1 MAGALRS
8 NRNVSPLARSA
19 RRPPAFIARMNSSH
33 PSPLHAAASPAP
45 FAAAS
50 AGARR
55 FGRFLLQDLLGR
67 SVHTMA
73 WHAYDTRTRGDVLLM
88 LPRTAPVAAAMP
100 AWIEGARR
108 AARLSHPRLL
118 PVCDIG
124 HEDRWPFVACEG
136 VPGLR
141 TLGQHLAGQGV
152 SPPLEA
158 AAWCCDALEGLAYA
172 HEAGVAHGDLGL
184 HSLTIDANGR
194 VSVWGFAVAAGDM
207 PVPGGAA
214 LDPSHLRAQRDEA
227 GVDLLHAGLILHQL
241 LAGEPAVGEPDL
253 AIAVQRLP
261 QEIVRLPWTVPHPVP
276 EALRA
281 IVNRATD
288 RHVQRRYLSARGL
301 LRALSGWR
309 QSQADDKGGALAL
322 LIDRLSTVGHLPARP
337 GLAQRVMQLSRM
349 ETQRLD
355 ELADVVLQD
364 PALAFELLRTI
375 NSAQF
380 HSDTDGVV
388 TTVRRAMQ
396 LVGLN
401 GVRRAASSLRAWPG
415 PLREAGARALE
426 QGMRRACLAG
436 HVAEFLSPAGLDPE
450 SALLAAQLQHLGRL
464 LILYHFPD
472 EAAQIAQLMLSTP
485 PATPEDQEL
494 PGMSEDAA
502 AMAVLG
508 VDLAPLGAAVGRHW
522 GLGEALQQMMRPLPT
537 GQFVHTPD
545 DVDGW
550 VRLVASCANETLDVA
565 RLGAA
570 KQARALAA
578 VALRYQRVLDTT
590 PDTLREA
597 LIQAR
602 TRVNEYLA
610 VAAA

>member
-1 MAGALRS
+1 M
-8 NRNVSPLARSA
+8 SPH
-19 RRPPAFIARMNSSH
+19 H
-33 PSPLHAAASPAP
+33 PSPSQAAVAASP
-45 FAAAS
+45 FAAGS

-55 FGRFLLQDLLGR
+55 FGRFLLQGLLGR
-67 SVHTMA
+67 SGHTMA
-73 WHAYDTRTRGDVLLM
+73 WLAHDTRTRSEVLLM
-88 LPRTAPVAAAMP
+88 LPRTAPESAAMP

-108 AARLSHPRLL
+108 AARLVHPRLL

-124 HEDRWPFVACEG
+124 HEDRWPFVACD
-136 VPGLR
+136 VAPGLR
-141 TLGQHLAGQGV
+141 TLGQHLAAQGAP
-152 SPPLEA
+152 PPLDA
-158 AAWCCDALEGLAYA
+158 AAWCSDALEGLAYA

-184 HSLTIDANGR
+184 HSLAIDANGR
-194 VSVWGFAVAAGDM
+194 VSAWGFAVAAGDM

-214 LDPSHLRAQRDEA
+214 LDPTHLRAQRDEA
-227 GVDLLHAGLILHQL
+227 GVDLQHAGLILHQL
-241 LAGEPAVGEPDL
+241 LAGEPALGEPDL
-253 AIAVQRLP
+253 AAAVLRLP
-261 QEIVRLPWTVPHPVP
+261 HEIVRLPWTVPHPVP

-281 IVNRATD
+281 IANRATD
-288 RHVQRRYLSARGL
+288 RHLQRRYLSARGL

-337 GLAQRVMQLSRM
+337 ALAQRVVQLSRM

-380 HSDTDGVV
+380 HSNSDGVI

-401 GVRRAASSLRAWPG
+401 GVRRAASALRAWPG

-436 HVAEFLSPAGLDPE
+436 HVAEYLSPAGLDAE

-472 EAAQIAQLMLSTP
+472 EAAQIAQLMQSTP

-522 GLGEALQQMMRPLPT
+522 GLGDALQQVMRPLST
-537 GQFVHTPD
+537 AHFVHTPD

-565 RLGAA
+565 RLSAA
-570 KQARALAA
+570 KQARALSA
-578 VALRYQRVLDTT
+578 VAQRYQKVLDTT
-590 PDTLREA
+590 PESLREA
-597 LIQAR
+597 LIRAR

-610 VAAA
+610 TAAA

>member
-1 MAGALRS
+1 MAEALQS
-8 NRNVSPLARSA
+8 NRNVSPLVRSA
-19 RRPPAFIARMNSSH
+19 RRSPAFIARMNSSH
-33 PSPLHAAASPAP
+33 PSPLHAAASAAP

-152 SPPLEA
+152 APPLEA

-207 PVPGGAA
+207 QVPGGAA

-241 LAGEPAVGEPDL
+241 LAGEPALGEPDL

-337 GLAQRVMQLSRM
+337 GLAQRVVQLSRM

-436 HVAEFLSPAGLDPE
+436 HVAEFLSPAGLDAE

-472 EAAQIAQLMLSTP
+472 EAAQIAQLMQSTP

-537 GQFVHTPD
+537 GQFMHTPD

-565 RLGAA
+565 CLGAA

>member
-1 MAGALRS
+1 M
-8 NRNVSPLARSA
+8 SPPYHS
-19 RRPPAFIARMNSSH
+19 
-33 PSPLHAAASPAP
+33 PSQAAATAGP
-45 FAAAS
+45 FAGAS
-50 AGARR
+50 AGGRR

-73 WHAYDTRTRGDVLLM
+73 WQAYDTRARSEVMLM
-88 LPRTAPVAAAMP
+88 LPRTAPDASAMP

-108 AARLSHPRLL
+108 AARLAHPRLL

-124 HEDRWPFVACEG
+124 NEDRWPFVACD
-136 VPGLR
+136 VTPGLR
-141 TLGQHLAGQGV
+141 TLGQHLAAIG
-152 SPPLEA
+152 SPPSLEA
-158 AAWCCDALEGLAYA
+158 AAWCSDALEGLAYA
-172 HEAGVAHGDLGL
+172 HEAGMAHGDLGL
-184 HSLTIDANGR
+184 HSLAIDANGR
-194 VSVWGFAVAAGDM
+194 VSAWGFAVAAGDA

-214 LDPSHLRAQRDEA
+214 LDPGHLRAQRDEA
-227 GVDLLHAGLILHQL
+227 GVDLLHAGLVLHHL
-241 LAGEPAVGEPDL
+241 LAGEPALGEPDL
-253 AIAVQRLP
+253 ATAVARLP
-261 QEIVRLPWTVPHPVP
+261 QEIVRLPWSVPHPVP

-309 QSQADDKGGALAL
+309 QAQADDRGGALAL

-337 GLAQRVMQLSRM
+337 ALAQRVLQLSRM

-380 HSDTDGVV
+380 HSDSDGVI

-436 HVAEFLSPAGLDPE
+436 HVAEYLAPAGLDAE

-472 EAAQIAQLMLSTP
+472 EAAQIAQLMQSTP

-522 GLGEALQQMMRPLPT
+522 GLGEALQQMMRPLST
-537 GQFVHTPD
+537 AQFVHTPD

-565 RLGAA
+565 RLSAP
-570 KQARALAA
+570 KQARALSA
-578 VALRYQRVLDTT
+578 VALRYQKVLDTT
-590 PDTLREA
+590 PETLREA
-597 LIQAR
+597 LIRAR

>member
-1 MAGALRS
+1 
-8 NRNVSPLARSA
+8 
-19 RRPPAFIARMNSSH
+19 
-33 PSPLHAAASPAP
+33 
-45 FAAAS
+45 
-50 AGARR
+50 
-55 FGRFLLQDLLGR
+55 
-67 SVHTMA
+67 
-73 WHAYDTRTRGDVLLM
+73 
-88 LPRTAPVAAAMP
+88 
-100 AWIEGARR
+100 
-108 AARLSHPRLL
+108 
-118 PVCDIG
+118 
-124 HEDRWPFVACEG
+124 
-136 VPGLR
+136 
-141 TLGQHLAGQGV
+141 
-152 SPPLEA
+152 
-158 AAWCCDALEGLAYA
+158 
-172 HEAGVAHGDLGL
+172 
-184 HSLTIDANGR
+184 
-194 VSVWGFAVAAGDM
+194 
-207 PVPGGAA
+207 
-214 LDPSHLRAQRDEA
+214 
-227 GVDLLHAGLILHQL
+227 VDLLHAGLILHQL

>member
-1 MAGALRS
+1 MS
-8 NRNVSPLARSA
+8 SPHHS
-19 RRPPAFIARMNSSH
+19 
-33 PSPLHAAASPAP
+33 PSQAATSAAA
-45 FAAAS
+45 FAASS

-67 SVHTMA
+67 SLQTMA
-73 WHAYDTRTRGDVLLM
+73 WHAYDTRTRGEVLLM
-88 LPRTAPVAAAMP
+88 LPRAAPDAAAMP
-100 AWIEGARR
+100 AWTEGARR

-124 HEDRWPFVACEG
+124 HEDRWPFVACEV

-141 TLGQHLAGQGV
+141 TLGQHMAAQRS

-158 AAWCCDALEGLAYA
+158 AAWCSDALEGLAYA

-184 HSLTIDANGR
+184 HSLAIDANGR
-194 VSVWGFAVAAGDM
+194 VLAWGFAVAVGDI
-207 PVPGGAA
+207 PVAGGAA
-214 LDPSHLRAQRDEA
+214 LDPGHLRAQRDEA
-227 GVDLLHAGLILHQL
+227 GLDLLQAGLILHQL
-241 LAGEPAVGEPDL
+241 LAGEPALGEPDL
-253 AIAVQRLP
+253 AVAVQRLP

-337 GLAQRVMQLSRM
+337 GLAQRVVQLSRM

-380 HSDTDGVV
+380 HSDTDGVI

-396 LVGLN
+396 LMGVN

-436 HVAEFLSPAGLDPE
+436 HVAEFLSPAGLDAE

-472 EAAQIAQLMLSTP
+472 EAAQIAQLMQSTP

-508 VDLAPLGAAVGRHW
+508 VDLAPLGVAVGRHW

-537 GQFVHTPD
+537 AQFVHTPD

-565 RLGAA
+565 RLGAT

-578 VALRYQRVLDTT
+578 VALRYQKVLDTT
-590 PDTLREA
+590 PESLREA

>member
-1 MAGALRS
+1 
-8 NRNVSPLARSA
+8 
-19 RRPPAFIARMNSSH
+19 
-33 PSPLHAAASPAP
+33 
-45 FAAAS
+45 
-50 AGARR
+50 
-55 FGRFLLQDLLGR
+55 
-67 SVHTMA
+67 
-73 WHAYDTRTRGDVLLM
+73 
-88 LPRTAPVAAAMP
+88 
-100 AWIEGARR
+100 
-108 AARLSHPRLL
+108 
-118 PVCDIG
+118 
-124 HEDRWPFVACEG
+124 
-136 VPGLR
+136 
-141 TLGQHLAGQGV
+141 
-152 SPPLEA
+152 
-158 AAWCCDALEGLAYA
+158 
-172 HEAGVAHGDLGL
+172 
-184 HSLTIDANGR
+184 
-194 VSVWGFAVAAGDM
+194 
-207 PVPGGAA
+207 
-214 LDPSHLRAQRDEA
+214 
-227 GVDLLHAGLILHQL
+227 
-241 LAGEPAVGEPDL
+241 
-253 AIAVQRLP
+253 
-261 QEIVRLPWTVPHPVP
+261 VP

-281 IVNRATD
+281 IANRATD

-337 GLAQRVMQLSRM
+337 ALAQRVVQLSRM

-380 HSDTDGVV
+380 HSNSDGVI

-415 PLREAGARALE
+415 PLREDGARALE

-436 HVAEFLSPAGLDPE
+436 HVAEYLSPAGLDAE

-472 EAAQIAQLMLSTP
+472 EAAQIAQLMQNTP

-522 GLGEALQQMMRPLPT
+522 GLGDALQQVMRPLST
-537 GQFVHTPD
+537 AHFVHTPD

-565 RLGAA
+565 RLSAA
-570 KQARALAA
+570 KQARALSA
-578 VALRYQRVLDTT
+578 VAQRYQKVLDTT
-590 PDTLREA
+590 PESLREA
-597 LIQAR
+597 LIRAR

-610 VAAA
+610 TAAA

>member
-1 MAGALRS
+1 
-8 NRNVSPLARSA
+8 
-19 RRPPAFIARMNSSH
+19 MNSPHHS
-33 PSPLHAAASPAP
+33 PSQAAAAAAP

-88 LPRTAPVAAAMP
+88 LPRTAPEAGAMP

-124 HEDRWPFVACEG
+124 HEDRWPFVACEL

-141 TLGQHLAGQGV
+141 TLGQHLTVQGAAPMEV
-152 SPPLEA
+152 

-184 HSLTIDANGR
+184 HSLAIDANGR
-194 VSVWGFAVAAGDM
+194 VSAWGFAVATGHM
-207 PVPGGAA
+207 PVPGGAT
-214 LDPSHLRAQRDEA
+214 LDPGDLRAQRDEA
-227 GVDLLHAGLILHQL
+227 GADLLHAGLILHQL
-241 LAGEPAVGEPDL
+241 LAGEPALGEPDL
-253 AIAVQRLP
+253 ATAVQLLS

-337 GLAQRVMQLSRM
+337 GLAHRVVQLSRM

-380 HSDTDGVV
+380 HSNADGVI

-396 LVGLN
+396 LMGLN

-436 HVAEFLSPAGLDPE
+436 HLAEFLSPAGLDAE

-472 EAAQIAQLMLSTP
+472 EAAQIAQLMQSTP

-522 GLGEALQQMMRPLPT
+522 GLGESLQQMMRPLPT

-597 LIQAR
+597 LVQAR